1 MRKKKNRRASR
12 PRSQKR
18 TLSKASKR
26 PKRKKAPQAAGK
38 RGRRSRAAFRQHRKG
53 ASRKRKKRPPH
64 PSSLHP
70 RQQKG
75 PAVHPPLPAAA
86 PPAAGV
92 NLIGLIRAETGI
104 GESGRLAARALQTTR
119 IPFGVLNCPV
129 FGDYRN
135 EDMTWAHK
143 EMQDPAYKVNIF
155 HVNGNTLKHVVD
167 HFGASLL
174 HGRYNIGF
182 WHWELPELPDFYAEG
197 FQFLQ
202 EVWAPSQ
209 YVAANIAK
217 RSPVPVIH
225 IPHGIEVTYDAA
237 MNRSRFGL
245 PDNRFL
251 FCSMYDTQSFKER
264 KNPLAVIEAFKTAFG
279 RDDPSAGLVVKVN
292 NAGMKPDDIALL
304 HRAAAGFPHIIVM
317 DRTLSRHEVNALIA
331 CTDCFVS
338 LHRAE
343 GFGLGLAEAMYLGKP
358 VIGTHWSGNTDFM
371 TPENSCTVGYKL
383 VQVGTDAGP
392 YGAQQVWA
400 DPDIGQAAGHMRNL
414 VRHADWRSRIA
425 AAGQQ
430 TIRSRYSP
438 SAVGR
443 LIEHRL
449 THLGLL

>member
-1 MRKKKNRRASR
+1 MRKKKTRRASGS
-12 PRSQKR
+12 RSHRR

-26 PKRKKAPQAAGK
+26 PKRKKAL
-38 RGRRSRAAFRQHRKG
+38 RRSRAALRRHRKG
-53 ASRKRKKRPPH
+53 ASRKRKKRLPSLRARRPKGAKSV
-64 PSSLHP
+64 PSSP
-70 RQQKG
+70 S
-75 PAVHPPLPAAA
+75 AAA

-92 NLIGLIRAETGI
+92 NLVGLIRAETGI

-119 IPFGVLNCPV
+119 IPFGLLNCPV
-129 FGDYRN
+129 YGDYRN

-143 EMQDPAYKVNIF
+143 EMQGPAYNVNIF

-182 WHWELPELPDFYAEG
+182 WHWELAELPDFYAEG

-202 EVWAPSQ
+202 EVWAPST

-217 RSPVPVIH
+217 RSPVPVLH
-225 IPHGIEVTYDAA
+225 IPHGIEVAYDAA
-237 MNRSRFGL
+237 MNRTHFGL

-251 FCSMYDTQSFKER
+251 FCSMYDTQSFRER
-264 KNPLAVIEAFKTAFG
+264 KNPLAVIEAFKAAFG

-292 NAGMKPDDIALL
+292 NAGVKPDDMALL
-304 HRAAAGFPHIIVM
+304 HRVTAGFPQITIM
-317 DRTLSRHEVNALIA
+317 DRTLARHEVNALIA
-331 CTDCFVS
+331 CTDSFVS

-383 VQVGTDAGP
+383 VPVGTDYGP
-392 YGAQQVWA
+392 YGAHQIWA

-414 VRHADWRSRIA
+414 VRDAGWRSRIA

-443 LIEHRL
+443 MIEQRL
-449 THLGLL
+449 AHLGLL

>member
-1 MRKKKNRRASR
+1 MKDMRKKKSRRASGS
-12 PRSQKR
+12 RSHKR

-26 PKRKKAPQAAGK
+26 PKRKKALQK
-38 RGRRSRAAFRQHRKG
+38 SRAGLRRHRKSV
-53 ASRKRKKRPPH
+53 SRKRKKRL
-64 PSSLHP
+64 PSLRTRRP
-70 RQQKG
+70 KETK
-75 PAVHPPLPAAA
+75 AVSPSPSAAA
-86 PPAAGV
+86 PPAIGV
-92 NLIGLIRAETGI
+92 NLVGLIRAETGI
-104 GESGRLAARALQTTR
+104 GESGRLAARALQATN
-119 IPFGVLNCPV
+119 IPFGILNCPV
-129 FGDYRN
+129 YGDYRN
-135 EDMTWAHK
+135 EDMTWTHK
-143 EMQDPAYKVNIF
+143 EMQAPAYNVNIF

-202 EVWAPSQ
+202 EVWAPST

-217 RSPVPVIH
+217 RSPIPVIH
-225 IPHGIEVTYDAA
+225 IPHGIEVAYDAA
-237 MNRSRFGL
+237 MNRTYFGL

-251 FCSMYDTQSFKER
+251 FCSMYDTQSFQER
-264 KNPLAVIEAFKTAFG
+264 KNPLAVIEAFKAAFG

-292 NAGMKPDDIALL
+292 NAGVKPDDMALL
-304 HRAAAGFPHIIVM
+304 HRVTAGFPQIMIM
-317 DRTLSRHEVNALIA
+317 DRTLPRHEVNALIA
-331 CTDCFVS
+331 CTDSFVS

-383 VQVGTDAGP
+383 VQVGTDHGP
-392 YGAQQVWA
+392 YGAHQVWA

-414 VRHADWRSRIA
+414 VRDAGWRSRIA

-443 LIEHRL
+443 LIEQRL
-449 THLGLL
+449 AHLGLL